1 MDPADLRK
9 EYETT
14 GLDRTDVA
22 ADPIEQ
28 FRRWMQDAVEARLPE
43 PEAMTLSTVD
53 AEGRP
58 SSRYVLLRGLDDRGF
73 VFHTN
78 YESAKGRDL
87 DTNPAAALTFGWLAL
102 HRQVRIAGR
111 AERLSEAESDAYF
124 ASRPAGSRI
133 GAWASPQSS
142 VLADRAELERL
153 VEETRGRFP
162 GEDVPRP
169 LFWGGYLVRPD
180 SVEFWQGRRSRLHD
194 RLRYRREG
202 AGWVLERLAP

>member
-14 GLDRTDVA
+14 GLDLTDVA
-22 ADPIEQ
+22 AEPIEQ
-28 FRRWMQDAVEARLPE
+28 FRGWMRDAVEARLPE

-87 DTNPAAALTFGWLAL
+87 DANPAAALTFGWLPL
-102 HRQVRIAGR
+102 HRQVRIAGT

-124 ASRPAGSRI
+124 AGRPAGSRI

-162 GEDVPRP
+162 GGDVPRP

-202 AGWVLERLAP
+202 AGWVVERLAP